1 MGRSIRPITERELN
15 AIGSAFRSRKPIA
28 SAHVQLRSV
37 EPPPPTLEEA
47 AAQQEKLRLL
57 VDATGPGP
65 EHLRTVAGIDVAYC
79 DGTDDVVAAVVVLDA
94 VTLRPIETATARGEA
109 GHPYVAGFLALREL
123 PAVTAALE
131 KLVDAPDLIVCDGA
145 GLAHPR
151 RFGLACHVGLL
162 TDLPTIGVAK
172 TPPVPF
178 TMPKPARGS
187 WTPQVDGDEVV
198 GRALRTQHGVQPVF
212 VSVGHRIGLDAACDL
227 VLRLARHRLPETIR
241 RADRLARDAALR
253 L

>member
-1 MGRSIRPITERELN
+1 V
-15 AIGSAFRSRKPIA
+15 
-28 SAHVQLRSV
+28 HLRILG
-37 EPPPPTLEEA
+37 PLPTTVAEA
-47 AAQQEKLRLL
+47 AAQQERLRPL
-57 VDATGPGP
+57 VDTTGPGP
-65 EHLRTVAGIDVAYC
+65 EDLRTVAGIDVAYRNGSDD
-79 DGTDDVVAAVVVLDA
+79 DGGDQEFGDDVVAAIVVLDA
-94 VTLRPIETATARGEA
+94 ATLRPVESVTAHGRS
-109 GHPYVAGFLALREL
+109 GHPYEPGFLALREL

-131 KLVDAPDLIVCDGA
+131 KLASTPDLIVCDGA

-172 TPPVPF
+172 TPPMPF

-187 WTPQVDGDEVV
+187 WTPQLDGDEVV

-212 VSVGHRIGLDAACDL
+212 VSVGHRIGLDAACDH
-227 VLRLARHRLPETIR
+227 VLRLARHRLPETTR
-241 RADRLARDAALR
+241 RADRIARDAALR

>member
-1 MGRSIRPITERELN
+1 LYRE
-15 AIGSAFRSRKPIA
+15 PIA
-28 SAHVQLRSV
+28 SATVHLRSLG
-37 EPPPPTLEEA
+37 PPPTTLAEA
-47 AAQQEKLRLL
+47 AAQQEKLRPL

-65 EHLRTVAGIDVAYC
+65 EHLHTVAGIDVAHR

-94 VTLRPIETATARGEA
+94 ATLRPVETATVRGRA
-109 GHPYVAGFLALREL
+109 GHPYAPGFLALREL
-123 PAVTAALE
+123 PAIMSALE
-131 KLVDAPDLIVCDGA
+131 ALAYTPDLIVCDGA

-162 TDLPTIGVAK
+162 TDVPTIGVAK

-178 TMPKPARGS
+178 TMPAQARGS

-198 GRALRTQHGVQPVF
+198 GRALRTQDGVRPVF
-212 VSVGHRIGLDAACDL
+212 VSVGHLIGIDAACAH
-227 VLRLARHRLPETIR
+227 VLRLARHRLPETTR
-241 RADRLARDAALR
+241 RADRLARDAAMR

>member
-1 MGRSIRPITERELN
+1 M
-15 AIGSAFRSRKPIA
+15 
-28 SAHVQLRSV
+28 QLH
-37 EPPPPTLEEA
+37 PLGPTPATLDDA
-47 AAQQEKLRLL
+47 AAQQERLSAL

-65 EHLRTVAGIDVAYC
+65 ADLQTVAGIDVAHR
-79 DGTDDVVAAVVVLDA
+79 DGSDDVVAAVVVLDA
-94 VTLRPIETATARGEA
+94 ATLRPVETRTAQGRA

-123 PAVTAALE
+123 PAVTSALE
-131 KLVDAPDLIVCDGA
+131 ALDRTPDLIVCDGA
-145 GLAHPR
+145 GVAHAR

-212 VSVGHRIGLDAACDL
+212 VSVGHRIGLDAACDH
-227 VLRLARHRLPETIR
+227 VLRLARHRLPETTR